1 MQHFVIQIITMLE
14 TMTAVGHQFC
24 SRVLK
29 NLVSCLE

>member
-1 MQHFVIQIITMLE
+1 MYTPAILVNTMDT

-29 NLVSCLE
+29 NWENRLG